1 MYQMQNQNMAFNPNP
16 SYAAYQYNPMQRF
29 QQPEPQIPQM
39 QPQFLGIQGK
49 VVQSESA
56 IMANDVPMDGSV
68 AFFPMQDM
76 SAIVA
81 KQWDANGT
89 IRKTVYKPFNE
100 QMADSSSDD
109 KRIEIGLSLTNWIAC
124 LERWKSWKISYLRK
138 RKENLQEHKRRVSL
152 NESYA
157 DVTGNEKPTA
167 VFTTNDGE

>member
-16 SYAAYQYNPMQRF
+16 IYAAYQYNPMQRF

-100 QMADSSSDD
+100 QTADSSIDD
-109 KRIEIGLSLTNWIAC
+109 K
-124 LERWKSWKISYLRK
+124 KI
-138 RKENLQEHKRRVSL
+138 
-152 NESYA
+152 
-157 DVTGNEKPTA
+157 
-167 VFTTNDGE
+167 